1 MLAWNLTERN
11 LCVVLNGKAHTIP
24 RSTDQFDA
32 VMDAITDEDEGTLDR
47 LLNAKAN
54 IETESAGRITFDG
67 YNLYFN
73 GEEIHNA
80 IVNRLHFLWAN
91 GYPYKPLLRFMDNL
105 MDNPSY
111 RAVQELYGFL
121 EACDLPFTSDGHFL
135 AYKKV
140 RDDFTDIHSG
150 TFSNAVGTKVEI
162 PRNKVDE
169 DSERT
174 CSYGLHVC
182 SRSYLPCFGSGPGNK
197 VVLVKVHPANVVAV
211 PRDYNNAK
219 MRVCAYEVVDD
230 ISDQFYNDE
239 TLTPSFYTDEHGDED
254 FDLDDAIDDLDYD
267 WFDELYD
274 DDLYDLHDELY
285 GTDDLFDD
293 LDDTPPSIWDDE
305 DDEVEEP
312 TPEPRVRGKLNEHQV
327 REIRRLLAEGTWPI
341 VRIADVYD
349 VDEGTIRKIRNG
361 DTWAWLTS

>member
-32 VMDAITDEDEGTLDR
+32 VMDAITNDDEYGLDR
-47 LLNAKAN
+47 LLNAKAG

-67 YNLYFN
+67 CNLYFN
-73 GEEIHNA
+73 GDEIHNA

-91 GYPYKPLLRFMDNL
+91 GYPYKPLLWFMDNL

-111 RAVQELYGFL
+111 RAVNELYRFL
-121 EACDLPFTSDGHFL
+121 EACDLPFTNDGHFL

-140 RDDFTDIHSG
+140 RNDFTDIHSG
-150 TFSNAVGTKVEI
+150 TFSNVVGTKVEI

-182 SRSYLPCFGSGPGNK
+182 SRSYLPCFGYEAGNK
-197 VVLVKVHPANVVAV
+197 VVLVKVNPKDVVAV
-211 PRDYNNAK
+211 PKDYNNAK

-239 TLTPSFYTDEHGDED
+239 TLTPSFYTDEYGDVDYDLDAPFGASVEYD
-254 FDLDDAIDDLDYD
+254 PFDVDYDLDDDDPFADLDGA
-267 WFDELYD
+267 EG
-274 DDLYDLHDELY
+274 EPKPNVE
-285 GTDDLFDD
+285 
-293 LDDTPPSIWDDE
+293 TPKS
-305 DDEVEEP
+305 
-312 TPEPRVRGKLNEHQV
+312 RVTRSKLNEHQV
-327 REIRRLLAEGTWPI
+327 REIRQLLAEGRWPI

-349 VDEGTIRKIRNG
+349 VDEATIRKIRNG
-361 DTWAWLTS
+361 DTWTWVK

>member
-1 MLAWNLTERN
+1 MLAWNLTEQN

-32 VMDAITDEDEGTLDR
+32 VMDAITNGDEYSLDR

-54 IETESAGRITFDG
+54 IESESAGRITFDG

-73 GEEIHNA
+73 GDEIYNV

-91 GYPYKPLLRFMDNL
+91 GYPYKPLLRVMDNL
-105 MDNPSY
+105 MDNSY
-111 RAVQELYGFL
+111 RVVNELYRQFL
-121 EACDLPFTSDGHFL
+121 EACDLPFTNDGHFL

-140 RDDFTDIHSG
+140 RNDFTDIHSG
-150 TFSNAVGTKVEI
+150 TISNVVGTKVEI

-197 VVLVKVHPANVVAV
+197 VLLVKVHPKDVVAV
-211 PRDYNNAK
+211 PKDYNNAK

-230 ISDQFYNDE
+230 ISDQFYNKEIIDE
-239 TLTPSFYTDEHGDED
+239 
-254 FDLDDAIDDLDYD
+254 
-267 WFDELYD
+267 
-274 DDLYDLHDELY
+274 
-285 GTDDLFDD
+285 
-293 LDDTPPSIWDDE
+293 
-305 DDEVEEP
+305 
-312 TPEPRVRGKLNEHQV
+312 
-327 REIRRLLAEGTWPI
+327 
-341 VRIADVYD
+341 IA
-349 VDEGTIRKIRNG
+349 
-361 DTWAWLTS
+361 